1 MKGNSLIRRSRMRE
15 TAWWTRD
22 GEGARPSRGTLV
34 AVIVIAVVLAC
45 AEREVSGAREGSFRS
60 QLSGWLHHVA
70 SVRPG

>member
-1 MKGNSLIRRSRMRE
+1 MKGDSLIRRSRVRD
-15 TAWWTRD
+15 TAWGIRD

-45 AEREVSGAREGSFRS
+45 GEREVSGARDGSFRS

-70 SVRPG
+70 GMRPA